1 MAFDAPTTKRV
12 LTLSGWMDVP
22 CSARS
27 HPSAETASPSNGHAQ
42 PSADA
47 EFERAKAAYEAGKS
61 LPPHQ
66 RAELL
71 SDLMDACDALD
82 AEAA

>member
-1 MAFDAPTTKRV
+1 MDGSTFPTTKRV
-12 LTLSGWMDVP
+12 LTP
-22 CSARS
+22 T
-27 HPSAETASPSNGHAQ
+27 E
-42 PSADA
+42 
-47 EFERAKAAYEAGKS
+47 EFERAKAACYSGKDH